1 MTFTTRI
8 TRTALAAF
16 LGGALL
22 LAGCTAEPEAP
33 GTGTSA
39 PAEPVKF
46 TVGTLSTQDSLPLW
60 VAEQSGAFADAGLPE
75 VEIVT
80 FQSAQECQV
89 ALQTGAVDALM
100 TDLMV
105 ACNLQAT
112 GTPVR
117 LATVML
123 GATPSEGRFAIVAAP
138 GSGITSLE
146 DLKGV
151 PVGTASATITE
162 YILDRL
168 MEDAGIE
175 KADVVKEEVKKMP
188 VRFELLMAG
197 QLKAAVLPEP
207 FVSLAE
213 KGGATVIGG
222 GDDTKAAENVS
233 QSVLAVSREY
243 ADTPG
248 GAASIAAVLE
258 AWDVA
263 VTAINADPG
272 SFRGLLVE
280 KAGLPAPLAD
290 TYKVSTYPMAAPP
303 EADRIA
309 DVLDWMSTRG
319 YLGGEA
325 TAEDM
330 LAE

>member
-1 MTFTTRI
+1 MTLTTRM
-8 TRTALAAF
+8 TRAAIAAF

-22 LAGCTAEPEAP
+22 LAGCTSEAEAPEAD
-33 GTGTSA
+33 TAA

-60 VAEQSGAFADAGLPE
+60 VAEQIGAFTDEGLPE

-100 TDLMV
+100 TDLIV
-105 ACNLQAT
+105 ASNLQAT

-123 GATPSEGRFAIVAAP
+123 GATPSQGRFAIVAAP
-138 GSGITSLE
+138 GSGITSIE

-168 MEDAGIE
+168 MEDAGIDQ
-175 KADVVKEEVKKMP
+175 ADVVKEEVKKMP
-188 VRFELLMAG
+188 VRYELLMAG

-213 KGGATVIGG
+213 KGGATVIEG

-258 AWDVA
+258 AWDAA
-263 VTAINADPG
+263 VTAINADPD

-280 KAGLPAPLAD
+280 KAGLPAPLAE
-290 TYKVSTYPMAAPP
+290 TYKVSEYPMAAPP

-309 DVLDWMSTRG
+309 DVLDWMSARG
-319 YLGGEA
+319 YLSGDV
-325 TAEDM
+325 TPEDM